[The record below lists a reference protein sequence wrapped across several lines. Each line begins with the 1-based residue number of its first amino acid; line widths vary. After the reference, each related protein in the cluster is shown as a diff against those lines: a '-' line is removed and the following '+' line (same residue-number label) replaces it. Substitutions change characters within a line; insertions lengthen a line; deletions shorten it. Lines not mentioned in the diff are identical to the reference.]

1 MKSNNSN
8 LNSRKS
14 TNPQMIKTFSFSI
27 IENPNLKRNSKKNI
41 KSTKPI
47 HYQKRN
53 ILLKNQNKTKRPKS
67 STNSSKNKLYYD
79 NSTFIQPKISQK
91 EQDLV
96 FNALYNDSIVR
107 KEKLRN
113 LSKERENQLNSIYT
127 FCPIQIPNKFN
138 ERYNRKLIK
147 SYSRL
152 NINNVTNN
160 DNLNYY
166 YQNNNFYNRLDMYN
180 RKKKENLEKI
190 KNDIY
195 EIIPHPKNIKMNSKD
210 FQLPY
215 NSQKFIDF
223 KNQKIERLREEL
235 LHESG
240 ITFKPKLNENVNA
253 YITNTFYQ
261 RNEAFQKSREIKLN
275 NVYEDNE
282 CTFSP
287 KINYES
293 SLIQFNSNVG
303 NRLYNYQKF
312 YKKNLDYIREKNEKF
327 YPFKPKISKNTYS
340 ILENRKKNIRYIK
353 EHPYFQENFDTIIH
367 ESKDYSESIR
377 KINLLT
383 EKQKGKSESKQ
394 KVNQKKIIQSCDNE
408 NKLNNNIEF
417 EINERK
423 KRNFNENNLGYKYF
437 SNGNKIEEKERPTTN
452 CSSNNSKSIVNL
464 NYYENLI

>member
-53 ILLKNQNKTKRPKS
+53 ILSKNQNKIKRPKS

-166 YQNNNFYNRLDMYN
+166 YQNNNFYNRLDCIIE
-180 RKKKENLEKI
+180 RKKKI
-190 KNDIY
+190 
-195 EIIPHPKNIKMNSKD
+195 
-210 FQLPY
+210 
-215 NSQKFIDF
+215 
-223 KNQKIERLREEL
+223 
-235 LHESG
+235 
-240 ITFKPKLNENVNA
+240 
-253 YITNTFYQ
+253 
-261 RNEAFQKSREIKLN
+261 
-275 NVYEDNE
+275 
-282 CTFSP
+282 
-287 KINYES
+287 
-293 SLIQFNSNVG
+293 
-303 NRLYNYQKF
+303 
-312 YKKNLDYIREKNEKF
+312 
-327 YPFKPKISKNTYS
+327 
-340 ILENRKKNIRYIK
+340 
-353 EHPYFQENFDTIIH
+353 
-367 ESKDYSESIR
+367 
-377 KINLLT
+377 
-383 EKQKGKSESKQ
+383 
-394 KVNQKKIIQSCDNE
+394 
-408 NKLNNNIEF
+408 
-417 EINERK
+417 
-423 KRNFNENNLGYKYF
+423 
-437 SNGNKIEEKERPTTN
+437 
-452 CSSNNSKSIVNL
+452 
-464 NYYENLI
+464 